1 MDAAGKHSF
10 WVRHYLYAYPAA
22 VHSGDSDSAE
32 TENALKKFIKTD
44 NCQMEG
50 ESALRLGLLL
60 FLDRRRGIACL
71 MKSNR
76 VIKRKSAAAVLKE
89 GE

>member
-1 MDAAGKHSF
+1 MDAAGKYSF

-32 TENALKKFIKTD
+32 TENALKKLIKID

-50 ESALRLGLLL
+50 ESALRL
-60 FLDRRRGIACL
+60 
-71 MKSNR
+71 
-76 VIKRKSAAAVLKE
+76 AVYFYFWNAG
-89 GE
+89 GELPVS

>member
-10 WVRHYLYAYPAA
+10 WVRHYFYAYPAA

-50 ESALRLGLLL
+50 ESALRL
-60 FLDRRRGIACL
+60 
-71 MKSNR
+71 
-76 VIKRKSAAAVLKE
+76 AVYFYFWTA
-89 GE
+89 GEELPV